1 MSALRLL
8 IVEDE
13 QSALDAW
20 DTSIDRYLHEKNR
33 KIKPICF
40 RTVEEALDGL
50 DHTFDGAIID
60 LKLAEQGDEGTQVIR
75 EIGKQLFRIPIF
87 ILTGVPDNLP
97 EDFRQENANIIGVF
111 IKGEAEAEYDKL
123 LDRLWSIYKTGL
135 TRIMGGRGKIEESLS
150 KVFLKNLL
158 PHLETWEFYG
168 KEDPARTEKALLR
181 HTLNHLSQ
189 LLEEDGESCFP
200 EEMYLAPPLNQD
212 IQPGSIVKEKKNDRW
227 FVVMN
232 PACDLVVR
240 GNCERNTD
248 RVLVVEVDPGAAL
261 FPWIDATELSNAKK
275 GELRTAF
282 RNNRSTY
289 YHWLPRVEFFP
300 GGFLNFRKL
309 SALEEKKFSERF
321 EMPPQ
326 IQIAPSF
333 VKDVIA
339 RFSSYYA
346 RQGQPDIDFEKFL
359 PE

>member
-1 MSALRLL
+1 MRNLKLLL
-8 IVEDE
+8 IEDE
-13 QSALDAW
+13 ESAVEACR
-20 DTSIDRYLHEKNR
+20 TSVERYMHEKERPIKLCVCESVR
-33 KIKPICF
+33 KAKE
-40 RTVEEALDGL
+40 RLDNS
-50 DHTFDGAIID
+50 FDGAIID
-60 LKLAEQGDEGTQVIR
+60 LKLSDEEDGGVQVVQ
-75 EIGKQLFRIPIF
+75 EIEESLLRLPVFV
-87 ILTGVPDNLP
+87 LTGYPNYLD
-97 EDFRQENANIIGVF
+97 EDFRQSNTNIIRVF
-111 IKGEAEAEYDKL
+111 VKGEPDAEYDQI
-123 LDRLWSIYKTGL
+123 LDRLWSIYETGL
-135 TRIMGGRGKIEESLS
+135 TRIMGGRGKIEDSLS

-158 PHLETWEFYG
+158 PHMETWESYG
-168 KEDPARTEKALLR
+168 KVDPKRTEKALLR

-189 LLEEDGESCFP
+189 LLEEDMKSCFP

-212 IQPGSIVKEKKNDRW
+212 IRPGSIVKEKKNDRW

-248 RVLVVEVDPGAAL
+248 RVLVAEVDPDAAL

-289 YHWLPRVEFFP
+289 YHWLPRVDFFP

-309 SALEEKKFSERF
+309 SALEEKKFSREY
-321 EMPPQ
+321 ETPPQ

-346 RQGQPDIDFEKFL
+346 RQGQPDIDFERFL
-359 PE
+359 SE